1 MPHAAGQW
9 GPWCER
15 LSRDA
20 AAGGAMCAGGGA
32 PFSGVTDTAHTQDTI
47 SKPIRNRLAS
57 LIEGSQRGRCEEDM
71 ERSARVI
78 SPQSFGYI
86 IEQMMKFFSARAA
99 ATARCLS

>member
-1 MPHAAGQW
+1 MRRPAGLCVQAD
-9 GPWCER
+9 GR
-15 LSRDA
+15 RTVLR
-20 AAGGAMCAGGGA
+20 
-32 PFSGVTDTAHTQDTI
+32 GVTDTAHTQDTI

-86 IEQMMKFFSARAA
+86 IEHMMEFFSARAA